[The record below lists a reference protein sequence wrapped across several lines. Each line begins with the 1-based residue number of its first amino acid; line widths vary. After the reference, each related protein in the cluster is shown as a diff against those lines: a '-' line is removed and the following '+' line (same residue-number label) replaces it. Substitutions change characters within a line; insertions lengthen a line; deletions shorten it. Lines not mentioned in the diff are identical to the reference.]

1 MVGAGWEGVRKLPGE
16 GHREEGRQEG
26 REGPE
31 ATLAAGV

>member
-1 MVGAGWEGVRKLPGE
+1 MVGAAWEGVRKLPGE